1 MKNGRA
7 GTVFE
12 VEMEPGLSGA
22 GFGVGYGVITETV
35 HIIVVIKVVGILEWT
50 LNRVVRLWK
59 SRENT
64 ILFGEQFERVFSLRG
79 LYLNRRK

>member
-1 MKNGRA
+1 MKIAHTFTMKKGQA

-22 GFGVGYGVITETV
+22 GFGIGYGVITETV

-64 ILFGEQFERVFSLRG
+64 IVFSE
-79 LYLNRRK
+79 KFESIFFC

>member
-1 MKNGRA
+1 MKKGQA

-22 GFGVGYGVITETV
+22 RFGIGYGVITETV

-50 LNRVVRLWK
+50 LNRVVRL
-59 SRENT
+59 
-64 ILFGEQFERVFSLRG
+64 
-79 LYLNRRK
+79 